1 MIEKNGRKFVSLK
14 EIAEFLNENVPS
26 AETYRIPELAQA
38 WADARAKFYAWTG
51 HQVADGKHCLA
62 TTSGETLLSEDG
74 CALIESLA
82 LVDGHTV
89 PVLRDGV
96 TDLFNP

>member
-1 MIEKNGRKFVSLK
+1 MIEKNGKKFVTL
-14 EIAEFLNENVPS
+14 EELAEFLNDNVPA

-38 WADARAKFYAWTG
+38 WADARAKYYARTG
-51 HQVADGKHCLA
+51 RRV
-62 TTSGETLLSEDG
+62 TEGEHYLIVNGNIHLSEAG
-74 CALIESLA
+74 CALIEFLA

-96 TDLFNP
+96 SDLFNP

>member
-1 MIEKNGRKFVSLK
+1 MIEKNGRIFVTL
-14 EIAEFLNENVPS
+14 EELAEFLNDNVPA

-38 WADARAKFYAWTG
+38 WADARAKYYARTG
-51 HQVADGKHCLA
+51 RRV
-62 TTSGETLLSEDG
+62 TEGEHYLIVNGNIHLSEAG
-74 CALIESLA
+74 CALIEFLA